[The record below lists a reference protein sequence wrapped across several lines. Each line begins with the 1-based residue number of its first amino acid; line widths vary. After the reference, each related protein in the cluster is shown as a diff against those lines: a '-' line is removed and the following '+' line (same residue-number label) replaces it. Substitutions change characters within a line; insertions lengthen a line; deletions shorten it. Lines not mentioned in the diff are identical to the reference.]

1 MQLKINEL
9 FGPTIQGEGPD
20 VGRACYFIRLHH
32 CPVQCPGCDT
42 HFSWDGSEPGL
53 PSTVAD
59 LSAWMQAKHAVHP
72 HAGFVVSG
80 GEPLIHFAN
89 EELATLFTWY
99 RSRSWITLETSGFVG
114 PKELKGEQ
122 EDKLR
127 NFLTSFSRVIC
138 SPKITPCLHGTG
150 WTDEQLEVNL
160 PAIFKYFR
168 MVENGGGSAALHLKF
183 VIRDEADV
191 TAVRSFLQRHG
202 PLLSSLRRTIIY
214 AMPYGIEAEEVA
226 EGCKFLVDV
235 CARTGWT
242 LSPRLHAL
250 LWGKKRGV

>member
-20 VGRACYFIRLHH
+20 IGRACYFIRLHH
-32 CPVQCPGCDT
+32 CPVKCPGCDT

-53 PSTVAD
+53 PTTIAD
-59 LSAWMQAKHAVHP
+59 LSSWMQAKHAVHP

-89 EELATLFTWY
+89 DELAFLFYQY

-114 PKELKGEQ
+114 PKEFNAEQ
-122 EDKLR
+122 EDKLWQ
-127 NFLTSFSRVIC
+127 FLTGFSRVIC

-150 WTDEQLEVNL
+150 WTNEQLEVNL
-160 PAIFKYFR
+160 PFIFNHFR
-168 MVENGGGSAALHLKF
+168 KAGNGGSSETLHLKF
-183 VIRDEADV
+183 VVRDEADV
-191 TAVRSFLQRHG
+191 NAVQEFLQRHAQA
-202 PLLSSLRRTIIY
+202 LKSLRRTTIY
-214 AMPYGIEAEEVA
+214 AMPYGIEAAEVA